1 MDFSIPE
8 DLQLLR
14 TAVRDYVRD
23 RLLPIAMQIEHEE
36 RVPESVLDEMKE
48 LGFFG
53 IPFPEEYGGL
63 GAGELGYCLAMEEL
77 GGANAAISNIVGGHC
92 SLSAMAIYRDG
103 SDELKSRYLPDM
115 CSGAKL
121 GAFGLTEPNA
131 GSDAA
136 HIQVAAR
143 REGNEY
149 ILSGT
154 KMWVTNGPVADL
166 IATFA
171 VTGKESG
178 ARGITAFVVNTDQS
192 GVEVGN
198 VDEKMGLHGSLT
210 SEIVFKDARVP
221 AQDVIGDEGHGFRTA
236 MKTLDSARIALGAS
250 CVGQAQAMLDRAVQW
265 SKQRHQFGKPLAAN
279 QAIQWMLA
287 DSEVDIHAGRM
298 MVYNAA
304 WKIDSGQRASH
315 EAAIVK
321 LYCAEM
327 ANRVADRCVQV
338 HGGMGYM
345 RELDIERFYR
355 DARILRIYEG
365 TSEVQRMIIASDLLG
380 D

>member
-1 MDFSIPE
+1 M
-8 DLQLLR
+8 
-14 TAVRDYVRD
+14 RD
-23 RLLPIAMQIEHEE
+23 RLQPIAMQIEQDE
-36 RVPESVLDEMKE
+36 RVPDSVLDEMKE

-53 IPFPEEYGGL
+53 LPFPEEFGGM

-77 GGANAAISNIVGGHC
+77 GAANAAISNIIGGHC
-92 SLSAMAIYRDG
+92 SLSGMAIYRDG
-103 SDELKSRYLPDM
+103 SDELKSRYLPLM
-115 CSGAKL
+115 CAGSKI

-136 HIQVAAR
+136 HIQVSAR
-143 REGNEY
+143 RQGDTY
-149 ILSGT
+149 LLSGT
-154 KMWVTNGPVADL
+154 KLWVTNGP
-166 IATFA
+166 IANVITTFA
-171 VTGKESG
+171 VTDKTAG
-178 ARGITAFVVNTDQS
+178 AKGITAFVVDTDQP
-192 GVEVGN
+192 GVRVGKI
-198 VDEKMGLHGSLT
+198 DEKMGLHGSLT
-210 SEIVFKDARVP
+210 SEIVFDEALVP
-221 AQDVIGDEGHGFRTA
+221 IQNVIGQEGHGFRTA
-236 MKTLDSARIALGAS
+236 MKTLDSARVALGAS

-265 SKQRHQFGKPLAAN
+265 SKQRQQFGKPLAAN

-298 MVYNAA
+298 MVYQAA

-327 ANRVADRCVQV
+327 ANRVADRCLQV

-365 TSEVQRMIIASDLLG
+365 TSEVQRMIIAADVLA